1 MPNDLV
7 ADTTLIANSF
17 FLEIDGNPMSMLMSV
32 SGLDVGVEVAELTQV
47 GKDGKLLT
55 IKTLGQKQ
63 KTGQLTLTRLAV
75 VDIDNDGIW
84 KWFKST
90 SEKGA
95 MTAARKN
102 GSVVM
107 YDASHKELARYNFV
121 NGWISKISVDGLDV
135 SNNSPMK
142 ETITLEID
150 RLERV
155 K

>member
-7 ADTTLIANSF
+7 ADTTLIANAF

-32 SGLDVGVEVAELTQV
+32 NGLDVGVEVTELTQSTAG
-47 GKDGKLLT
+47 GKMVT
-55 IKTLGQKQ
+55 IKTLAQKQ

-75 VDIDNDGIW
+75 VDIGNDGIW

-95 MTAARKN
+95 MKDARKN

-107 YDASHKELARYNFV
+107 YDASGKELARYNFTA
-121 NGWISKISVDGLDV
+121 GWISKISVDGLDV
-135 SNNSPMK
+135 GNNSPMK

>member
-1 MPNDLV
+1 VPNDLV
-7 ADTTLIANSF
+7 ANTTLIANSF
-17 FLEIDGNPMSMLMSV
+17 FLEIDSNPMSMLMSV
-32 SGLDVGVEVAELTQV
+32 SGLDISVEATELQQV

-55 IKTLGQKQ
+55 IKTLAQKQ

-75 VDIDNDGIW
+75 VDIANDGIW
-84 KWFKST
+84 KWFKT
-90 SEKGA
+90 TAEKGPK
-95 MTAARKN
+95 TEERKN

-107 YDASHKELARYNFV
+107 YDSSHVELARFNFTA
-121 NGWISKISVDGLDV
+121 GWISKISVDGLDV

>member
-1 MPNDLV
+1 MPNELV

-32 SGLDVGVEVAELTQV
+32 GGLDVGVEVTELQQV
-47 GKDGKLLT
+47 AKDGKLHT
-55 IKTLGQKQ
+55 IKTLAQKQ

-75 VDIDNDGIW
+75 INIGSDGIW
-84 KWFKST
+84 KWFKDT

-107 YDASHKELARYNFV
+107 YDAKHTELARYNFI
-121 NGWISKISVDGLDV
+121 NGWISKIAVDGLDV
-135 SNNSPMK
+135 GNNSPMK